1 MSPSARQH
9 ADRVREVNGSV
20 QEVGQPGLFLAE
32 TRGLPAIRHRQFH
45 TIDPDTAQRF
55 FGNAYTPSWQV
66 TGLTKG
72 DAVTHRRW
80 EAGLITIDDVRIEG
94 RISCEVTTD
103 DSIVAIH
110 PRGGSLLVGGKTVA
124 DAVVVAENMPNTL
137 EARNARFQVVSISAK
152 LLRKVAAQNNTPLPQ
167 QIQFLSPHPRPGAA
181 VNAWNDALNYVTTAY
196 SSADTAN
203 RPLVAAAAGQLLT
216 AAALDAFPSNLT
228 AEKQEHN
235 GKAPVPPA
243 FKEAMAFIQRH
254 AGHGIGVN
262 DIAAA
267 VNLTPRAV
275 QYLFRQQLETTPT
288 EYLRRVRLQRA
299 HHDLVRGD
307 QASTTVTEIA
317 QRWGFAHTGRFAV
330 LYRQTY
336 GQSPHTTLTE

>member
-1 MSPSARQH
+1 M
-9 ADRVREVNGSV
+9 
-20 QEVGQPGLFLAE
+20 
-32 TRGLPAIRHRQFH
+32 RGLPAIRHRQFH

-55 FGNAYTPSWQV
+55 FASAYTPSWQIG
-66 TGLTKG
+66 GLAKG
-72 DAVTHRRW
+72 DAVTHRRC
-80 EAGLITIDDVRIEG
+80 EAGLLTIDDVRIEG
-94 RISCEVTTD
+94 RMTCEAETEDAV
-103 DSIVAIH
+103 VAIR
-110 PRGGSLLVGGKTVA
+110 PRGGSLAVGEKPVTDVVLVA
-124 DAVVVAENMPNTL
+124 SNMPGLL
-137 EARNARFQVVSISAK
+137 EVRNARFQVASISVK

-167 QIQFLSPHPRPGAA
+167 QIQFLSPQPRAGAA
-181 VNAWNDALNYVTTAY
+181 VHTLNDALDYVSNAY
-196 SSADTAN
+196 SAADTAN
-203 RPLVAAAAGQLLT
+203 RPLVVAAAAQLLT
-216 AAALDAFPSNLT
+216 AALLDTFPSNLT
-228 AEKQEHN
+228 NVPQEHN
-235 GKAPVPPA
+235 GKGPVPPA

-330 LYRQTY
+330 LYRETY